1 MSRSDIPFALRSAR
15 SAAPAVVR
23 PSRTRESAE
32 ASPPPPLGSGRPT
45 RPAPPSRPPLRY
57 DLFGPSSSLLFVLVL
72 ANQTYRRSPWPFLFC
87 RTFWTLPIWW
97 SGDAHS
103 RTRPLAHARGDT
115 LSS

>member
-87 RTFWTLPIWW
+87 RTFWTLP
-97 SGDAHS
+97 SHS
-103 RTRPLAHARGDT
+103 LVGAKSAPRSP
-115 LSS
+115 